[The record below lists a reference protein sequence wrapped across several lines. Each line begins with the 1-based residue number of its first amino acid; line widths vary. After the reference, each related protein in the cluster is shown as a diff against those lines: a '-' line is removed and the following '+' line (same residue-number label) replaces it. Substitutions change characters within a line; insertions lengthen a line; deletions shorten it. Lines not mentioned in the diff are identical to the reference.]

1 MGRVMTLYKTTITPN
16 SNFATVLKGDT
27 LFGQMCWAVFYLFG
41 KNSLDSLL
49 ANYDSKPFLIV
60 SDGFAPN
67 YLPKPYLP
75 SSLLGEDSD
84 LKKENRKRVWLTL
97 NELQNGEFTKAID
110 DEEALSSD
118 KTTVMVHNSIN
129 YQTSTT
135 GGEGFNPYGI
145 EERSLTPKDIYFLVS
160 DVFSLDMLTKSFEFL
175 SLQGYGKKS
184 STGKGRFSF
193 SDFECLGFK
202 KKESTSFMTLSAFSP
217 YGLNVKALYYEP
229 FTRFGKHG
237 ANLANKNPFKKP
249 LLLADKSSV
258 LVFEKSQILQYVG
271 SAIEGH
277 STHSGTVHQGYSIV
291 VPIKE
296 LK

>member
-1 MGRVMTLYKTTITPN
+1 MKLYKTTITPN
-16 SNFATVLKGDT
+16 SNFATSLKGDT

-41 KNSLDSLL
+41 KNRLDTLL
-49 ANYDSKPFLIV
+49 ANYKSEPFLIV

-84 LKKENRKRVWLTL
+84 LKKENRKKIWLRL
-97 NELQNGEFTKAID
+97 EELQNGEFHKAIE
-110 DEEALSSD
+110 DEKAFNSD
-118 KTTVMVHNSIN
+118 TKTMIIHNSIN

-135 GGEGFNPYGI
+135 GGDGFDPYGI

-160 DVFSLDMLTKSFEFL
+160 DAFSLDMLIKSFEFL

-193 SDFECLGFK
+193 SAFEPLEFK
-202 KKESTSFMTLSAFSP
+202 KKESTSFMTLSAFTP
-217 YGLNVKALYYEP
+217 YGLNAKAYYEP

-237 ANLANKNPFKKP
+237 ADLANKNPFKKP
-249 LLLADKSSV
+249 LLLADKSAV
-258 LVFEKSQILQYVG
+258 VVFEEKQVLQYIG

-296 LK
+296 LR